1 MELKP
6 IRTEEQCQ
14 QALEAASWYVDHEPV
29 PGSPE
34 GDRFEVLLMLIEAY
48 ENAVYPVTAPDPVA
62 AIKFRMEQAG
72 LAAKDLVPMIGKLNR
87 VYEILNYKRPLSL
100 AMIRRLHAG
109 LHISAESLISGS
121 ASRA

>member
-6 IRTEEQCQ
+6 IRTEEQYQ
-14 QALEAASWYVDHEPV
+14 LALEAASWYVNHEPV

-48 ENAVYPVTAPDPVA
+48 ESTVYPVTAPDQVE

-72 LAAKDLVPMIGKLNR
+72 LVAKDLVPMIGKLNR
-87 VYEILNYKRPLSL
+87 VYEILNYKRPLTL

-109 LHISAESLISGS
+109 LHISAESLISRS
-121 ASRA
+121 ASPA

>member
-6 IRTEEQCQ
+6 IRTEEQYQ

-48 ENAVYPVTAPDPVA
+48 ESTVYGSVA
-62 AIKFRMEQAG
+62 LTEFVG
-72 LAAKDLVPMIGKLNR
+72 P
-87 VYEILNYKRPLSL
+87 
-100 AMIRRLHAG
+100 IR
-109 LHISAESLISGS
+109 
-121 ASRA
+121 